1 MPLLT
6 TAPTVSITLS
16 IGVLQDL
23 RIRQLAQA
31 ALLRLSIHRER
42 NYWAS
47 EDGRIR
53 MNGYDCGQQDR
64 VSDRLDSEERQADA
78 FAANA
83 ETIANALRA
92 GGYYVVEA
100 NTCSLSGTIVSLCD
114 NVDYYLREPNDGTN
128 GIANFLTTELTECLS
143 QLRDTP

>member
-6 TAPTVSITLS
+6 TAPTVSITLP

-47 EDGRIR
+47 EEGRIR

-64 VSDRLDSEERQADA
+64 VSDRLESEERQADA

-83 ETIANALRA
+83 ETIANTLRA
-92 GGYYVVEA
+92 AGYYVVEA
-100 NTCSLSGTIVSLCD
+100 STCSLSGTIVSLCE
-114 NVDYYLREPNDGTN
+114 NVDYYVREVKDGTN
-128 GIANFLTTELTECLS
+128 RTTNWLTTELTDCLAR
-143 QLRDTP
+143 LDHTP